1 VAEAR
6 SAETPAER
14 LSFVAFARLVV
25 DALEACEITYLIGGA
40 VAVWAWGE
48 ARTTRD
54 FDLVIHLP
62 GERIRQL
69 SQELAA
75 RRMLVPPD
83 ILFDLLIQ
91 PEGDL
96 PVNAIH
102 LDAGYKAEIFLL
114 RLNDTFRLSALQ
126 RRRLVDL
133 EEPLGQVYV
142 HAPDDLILNKVH
154 YYSLSQ
160 QTKHIRDI
168 ASILLFSAK
177 EIDWDYFD
185 SWLQRLHLQ
194 PAWDEVKQEVDRLL
208 R

>member
-1 VAEAR
+1 MAQADIAFLTFAR
-6 SAETPAER
+6 S
-14 LSFVAFARLVV
+14 VI
-25 DALEACEITYLIGGA
+25 DALETCEITYLIGGA

-48 ARTTRD
+48 PRSTQD

-83 ILFDLLIQ
+83 ILVDLLIQ

-102 LDAGYKAEIFLL
+102 LDAGYKAELFLL
-114 RLNDTFRLSALQ
+114 RPGDEFRLSALQ

-133 EEPLGQVYV
+133 DEPLGPVYV

-168 ASILLFSAK
+168 AGILVLSGQ
-177 EIDWDYFD
+177 EIDWPYFEG
-185 SWLQRLHLQ
+185 WVQRLQLQ
-194 PAWDEVKQEVDRLL
+194 PTWDEVKREVDRLL
-208 R
+208 AQ

>member
-1 VAEAR
+1 VAE
-6 SAETPAER
+6 ER
-14 LSFVAFARLVV
+14 ISFVAFARAVV

-48 ARTTRD
+48 PRATQD

-62 GERIRQL
+62 GNRIRQL
-69 SQELAA
+69 SHELGV

-83 ILFDLLIQ
+83 ILLDLLIQ

-102 LDAGYKAEIFLL
+102 LDAGYKAELFLL
-114 RLNDTFRLSALQ
+114 RSGDDFRLSALQ
-126 RRRLVDL
+126 RRRPVDL
-133 EEPLGQVYV
+133 DAPLGQVYV

-168 ASILLFSAK
+168 ASILVASNN
-177 EIDWDYFD
+177 EIDWTYFGA
-185 SWLQRLHLQ
+185 WLQRLHLAS
-194 PAWDEVKQEVDRLL
+194 AWNEVKTEVERLL
-208 R
+208 GA